1 MDNEKRRF
9 AVFFLTVLAIWT
21 LMNAYVWWRIAT
33 LPVGVRAM
41 PRAAFIGIAAFLW
54 ISYIAARFAE
64 RAGLTEI
71 GRVLEWVGAHW
82 LGIVFLA
89 LVCFLAADIVTGF
102 GHWLTGVAPRLR
114 LIAACVAAVLAIVA
128 NVQGRRAP
136 VVHDYE
142 VQLAGLPANLDG
154 TKVVVLSDTHLGT
167 MIGDDWLD
175 QRIAEVQALRP
186 DIIILAGD
194 IIEGDDEEKEER
206 LVGSF
211 RKLSAP
217 MGVWAVTGNH
227 EYYAGLDHSLKLLH
241 DAGARVL
248 RDEHVEL
255 RPGLVLAGVDDLTAR
270 RQRGGEIG
278 GYIDRALNGRAPGA
292 TIFISHSPML
302 PERAAAL
309 GANIMI
315 SGHTHSGQIWPFNY
329 AVRAFYPLVVG
340 RYNVNG
346 MTAIVC
352 RGTGTWGP
360 RMRLWGRGEI
370 LQIVLRSGEKKS

>member
-1 MDNEKRRF
+1 M
-9 AVFFLTVLAIWT
+9 FFLTFLGIWT
-21 LMNAYVWWRIAT
+21 LMNAYVWWRVAT
-33 LPVGVRAM
+33 LPIGAQAV
-41 PRAAFIGIAAFLW
+41 PRAAFIGMAVFLW

-64 RAGLTEI
+64 RSGLVAT
-71 GRVLEWVGAHW
+71 GRVLEWLGAHW

-89 LVCFLAADIVTGF
+89 LICFLVADIITGF
-102 GHWLTGVAPRLR
+102 GHWWSAVAPRIR
-114 LIAACVAAVLAIVA
+114 MMAAFTAIALAVIA

-136 VVHDYE
+136 VVHEYE
-142 VQLAGLPANLDG
+142 VKLRGLPGELDE

-167 MIGDDWLD
+167 MIGQEWLD
-175 QRIAEVQALRP
+175 ARVEQVQALHP
-186 DIIILAGD
+186 DLVVLAGD
-194 IIEGDDEEKEER
+194 IIEGDDAEKEEK
-206 LVGSF
+206 LVASF

-217 MGVWAVTGNH
+217 LGVWAVTGNH
-227 EYYAGLDHSLKLLH
+227 EFYAGLDHSLKLLEK
-241 DAGARVL
+241 AGARVL
-248 RDEHVEL
+248 RDQSVEL

-278 GYIDRALNGRAPGA
+278 SYIEQALNKRATGS
-292 TIFISHSPML
+292 TIFVSHSPMQ

-309 GANIMI
+309 GANLMI

-329 AVRAFYPLVVG
+329 AVRGFYPLVYG
-340 RYNVNG
+340 RYEVNG

-360 RMRLWGRGEI
+360 RMRLWGRGEM